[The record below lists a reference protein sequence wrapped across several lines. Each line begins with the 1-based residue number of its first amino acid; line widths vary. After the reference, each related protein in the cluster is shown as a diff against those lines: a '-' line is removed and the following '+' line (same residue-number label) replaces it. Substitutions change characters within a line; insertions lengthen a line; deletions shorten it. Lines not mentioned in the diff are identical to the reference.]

1 MIETL
6 KSPKFQLRFSIILLI
21 LSMVLRIP
29 AYLLNWLESVP
40 FVSELSIIALNLTA
54 LSGVIAALVYMDQTT
69 GFTLN
74 KKDKEWLEELIDR
87 KLRAG
92 DKPVYSAKEQ
102 TSTTGD

>member
-1 MIETL
+1 
-6 KSPKFQLRFSIILLI
+6 
-21 LSMVLRIP
+21 MVLRVP

-54 LSGVIAALVYMDQTT
+54 LSGVIAALVFMDQTT
-69 GFTLN
+69 GFTLT
-74 KKDKEWLEELIDR
+74 KKDKEWFIEVVEEVIDR

-92 DKPVYSAKEQ
+92 DKPVHTEEKQ